1 MNSIIA
7 IVIALAFLFNST
19 SGKPVQYS
27 ASSQINSRQQS
38 LSDCLSAHNVP
49 TKLISSPDWST
60 FESPYNLRLV
70 YVPAAI
76 TLPTTPQQVSDS
88 VTCAAAAG
96 AKVQAKSGGHSYAS
110 FSSGG
115 QDGSLIVDLQEFN
128 SISVDSTTFIAAVG
142 GGVRLGNMAL
152 ALYAQGQRALP
163 HGTCPGVGIGGHFT
177 HGGYGYDSRL
187 WGLALDT
194 IVAMDTVLANGTFVH
209 VTSTSYPDLFFALR
223 GAAESIGIVTTFYLK
238 TLPAPSSVIN
248 FSVDLSAVLSS
259 ASTVANA
266 FLELQNFVLTSPLV
280 NRNISFGIYT
290 SGSSFS
296 LGGWYFGDQTY
307 FTTTVLP
314 AMLNG
319 FPAAT
324 PSIQALGWIDSL
336 VHENNGQPLS
346 EPLSGYNAHDTF
358 YAKSIVSHNAQPLTL
373 AALES
378 FWGYVINKGQSF
390 PSWFSIINLYGGRD
404 SQINVQPLAP
414 SSYADRDALWVFQV
428 CLLPIHINTFQPNSH
443 CRTMALPITA
453 NLILMRPPL
462 SLTI

>member
-7 IVIALAFLFNST
+7 IVIALAFLFSST
-19 SGKPVQYS
+19 FGKPVRFS
-27 ASSQINSRQQS
+27 PSSQISSRQQS
-38 LSDCLSAHNVP
+38 LDDCLSSHNVP

-60 FESPYNLRLV
+60 FASPYNLRLV

-88 VTCAAAAG
+88 VTCAAAANV
-96 AKVQAKSGGHSYAS
+96 KVQAKSGGHSYAS

-128 SISVDSTTFIAAVG
+128 SITVDSTTFVAAVG

-152 ALYAQGQRALP
+152 ALYNQGQRALP
-163 HGTCPGVGIGGHFT
+163 HGTCPGVGVGGHVT

-194 IVAMDTVLANGTFVH
+194 IVAMDTVLANGTIVH
-209 VTSTSYPDLFFALR
+209 VTSSSSPDLFFALR
-223 GAAESIGIVTTFYLK
+223 GAAESIGIVTTFYFQ

-290 SGSSFS
+290 DGNSFS
-296 LGGWYFGDQTY
+296 VGGWYFGDQTY

-314 AMLNG
+314 AMLSG
-319 FPAAT
+319 FLPAT
-324 PSIQALGWIDSL
+324 PTIQALGWIDSL

-346 EPLSGYNAHDTF
+346 EPLSGYSAHDTF
-358 YAKSIVSHNAQPLTL
+358 YTKSIVSHNTQPLTL

-378 FWGYVINKGQSF
+378 FWGYVINQGRSF
-390 PSWFSIINLYGGRD
+390 PGWFSIINLYGGRD
-404 SQINVQPLAP
+404 SQINIQPLAP
-414 SSYADRDALWVFQV
+414 SSYSDRDALWVFQV
-428 CLLPIHINTFQPNSH
+428 SLLIIHLKQFRLMANAELRF
-443 CRTMALPITA
+443 CR
-453 NLILMRPPL
+453 
-462 SLTI
+462 